1 MPKYAPNKMPAEVKR
16 HYFELIRMGVRGARA
31 AAQVGVSL
39 SCGSVWFIDAGSVH
53 MIDTPISSRFLSQND
68 RIEIADGL
76 GHSVPIKAIAERIGK
91 SYQSIYR
98 RLRVTASRTAAI
110 SRGTPTT
117 RPTCAGDGPSHA
129 GSRSTPG
136 CGEWSTTGW

>member
-76 GHSVPIKAIAERIGK
+76 GQAC
-91 SYQSIYR
+91 
-98 RLRVTASRTAAI
+98 RLRRSPSGSARATRAST
-110 SRGTPTT
+110 GD
-117 RPTCAGDGPSHA
+117 CA
-129 GSRSTPG
+129 
-136 CGEWSTTGW
+136 